1 VKSPR
6 SSCEG
11 WGLSFFDGG
20 GSCSIWRRAG
30 RGEELYVAKAGGIE
44 SGREWAGEKSQALA
58 GFRGIDETGEDGLA
72 VVGEDFDG
80 VFIDDDLD
88 AY

>member
-1 VKSPR
+1 LTAVAR
-6 SSCEG
+6 V
-11 WGLSFFDGG
+11 LFGG
-20 GSCSIWRRAG
+20 GLVE
-30 RGEELYVAKAGGIE
+30 GEELYVAKAGGIE
-44 SGREWAGEKSQALA
+44 SGRERAGEKSQALA